1 MNNPL
6 YAIHAPKS
14 FTISHDG
21 SPEAQEQVA
30 AVSGAKIV
38 VLSFTLTE
46 TAGSTGLF
54 KWQSKPSGDAVDL
67 TGDMGI
73 GAYGCV
79 QDRDNEAGL
88 FETALG
94 AALHL
99 NTDKALAGY
108 GTYIEMT

>member
-6 YAIHAPKS
+6 CAIHGAKP
-14 FTISHDG
+14 FVISHDG
-21 SPEAQEQVA
+21 SPEPQAQVA
-30 AVSGAKIV
+30 AVSGSKIV
-38 VLSFTLTE
+38 VLSYTLTE
-46 TAGSTGLF
+46 VAGATGLF
-54 KWQSKPSGDAVDL
+54 KWQSKPTGDAVDL

-88 FETALG
+88 FETARG

-108 GTYIEMT
+108 GTYIEMK

>member
-6 YAIHAPKS
+6 YAIHAPKP
-14 FTISHDG
+14 FVISHDG
-21 SPEAQEQVA
+21 SPEPQAQVA
-30 AVSGAKIV
+30 AVSGSKIV
-38 VLSFTLTE
+38 VLSFTVTE
-46 TAGSTGLF
+46 TAGATGLF
-54 KWQSKPSGDAVDL
+54 KWQSKPTGTAVDL

-88 FETALG
+88 FETARG

-99 NTDKALAGY
+99 NTDISLAGFGMY
-108 GTYIEMT
+108 VTME